1 MRLAHKLNPITM
13 SQKPIATMRMSD
25 DGKPDIALEIF
36 REPEDMHNR
45 YAIMSDTKVVFAIIY

>member
-1 MRLAHKLNPITM
+1 
-13 SQKPIATMRMSD
+13 MRMSD

-45 YAIMSDTKVVFAIIY
+45 YAIMSDTKVIFPDSIKFNYRKCIYTAKWS

>member
-1 MRLAHKLNPITM
+1 MP
-13 SQKPIATMRMSD
+13 QKPIATMRMSD

-45 YAIMSDTKVVFAIIY
+45 YAILSDTKVIVPYSINSQY